1 MANTLTSLITD
12 VFAALDVVSR
22 ELVGFIPAATLDAN
36 VARAAVGEAVRTAV
50 TPAAV
55 ASDIVPGVTAPN
67 DGDQVIGNRTITIT
81 KSRGVPFRWNGEE
94 QRGLNVGGP
103 GYLTIRQDQIAQ
115 AIRTL
120 TNEVEADFAA
130 LHITTSRA
138 FGLAATTPFATNLGD
153 PAQIRKILV
162 DNGAPNNGMQLVIDT
177 TAGAALRT
185 LAQLTKVNEAAD
197 ESMLRQGLLLPLHGL
212 DVRESAAVKVAVTVG
227 TGSAYTSSTAG
238 FAIGATSIAIITGT
252 GTVLAGD
259 IVTFAGDTNK
269 YVVTTGVA
277 APGTIVLAEPGL
289 RKALAASAV
298 AMTIVAAST
307 RNMAFHRSAMV
318 GALRAPALPQ
328 EGDSAAERFTVV
340 DPRSGIPIEIS
351 LYAQYR
357 QVRYE
362 AALAW
367 GVANMAPRHTAILL
381 G

>member
-1 MANTLTSLITD
+1 MANTLTSLVTD

-22 ELVGFIPAATLDAN
+22 ELVGFIPAVTLDAQ
-36 VARAAVGEAVRTAV
+36 VTRAAVGEAVRTAV

-55 ASDIVPGVTAPN
+55 AADIVPGVTAPN

-103 GYLTIRQDQIAQ
+103 GYLSIRQDQIAQ
-115 AIRTL
+115 AMRTL
-120 TNEVEADFAA
+120 TNEVETDFAA
-130 LHITTSRA
+130 LHITSSRA
-138 FGLAATTPFATNLGD
+138 FGTAAATPFASNLGD
-153 PAQIRKILV
+153 PAQMRKILV
-162 DNGAPNNGMQLVIDT
+162 DNGAPNQGLQLIVDT

-185 LAQLTKVNEAAD
+185 LAQLNKANESGD
-197 ESMLRQGLLLPLHGL
+197 ETLLRQGVLLPLHGL
-212 DVRESAAVKVAVTVG
+212 EVRESAQIKVAVAIG
-227 TGSAYTSSTAG
+227 GGSAYTSNTAG
-238 FAIGATSIAIITGT
+238 YAVGATSITLITGT
-252 GTVLAGD
+252 GTILAGD
-259 IVTFAGDTNK
+259 IVTFVGDTNK
-269 YVVTTGVA
+269 YVVATGVA
-277 APGTIVLAEPGL
+277 APGVLVLQEPGL

-298 AMTIVAAST
+298 ALSIVAAST
-307 RNMAFHRSAMV
+307 RNMAFHRSALV

-328 EGDSAAERFTVV
+328 EGDSASERFTVV